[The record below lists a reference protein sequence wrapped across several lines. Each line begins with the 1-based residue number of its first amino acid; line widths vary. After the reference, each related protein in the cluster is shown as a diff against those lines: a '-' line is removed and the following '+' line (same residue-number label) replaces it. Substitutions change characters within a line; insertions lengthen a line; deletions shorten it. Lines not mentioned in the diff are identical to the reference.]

1 MPPRTSCATAAKSK
15 MKSHYR
21 GHKMALWLHLIPQL
35 HMPNEVDFSNHH
47 HQFNETD
54 LYNVYGKW
62 LYYCAQALC
71 FTAVFKTIMNAYKMN

>member
-1 MPPRTSCATAAKSK
+1 

-35 HMPNEVDFSNHH
+35 HNPNEVDFTNHH

-54 LYNVYGKW
+54 LYNIFGKR
-62 LYYCAQALC
+62 
-71 FTAVFKTIMNAYKMN
+71 FIMIGEP

>member
-1 MPPRTSCATAAKSK
+1 MIYLNLSICVFQNNVLFVAAKPK

-35 HMPNEVDFSNHH
+35 HNPNEVDFTNHH

-54 LYNVYGKW
+54 LYNIFGKR
-62 LYYCAQALC
+62 
-71 FTAVFKTIMNAYKMN
+71 FIMIGEP